1 MPYFSFSALD
11 ERGGETSGKLQ
22 AADTRSAAAQ
32 LRQRG
37 LRVLQVKESSEGGDG
52 EGLGREIDLSS
63 LAAMRS
69 VSNQSLVF
77 FFRQLSF
84 MLRAGLPV
92 TQALELSLTQVSS
105 ARLQLVIKRMLAD
118 IESGSQ
124 LSQAMARHPDVF
136 SSLAVNLV
144 VAGENTGE
152 LDLIVDRL
160 ATHLEKKGALRA
172 QMINAMI
179 YPSVVVV
186 AAIGVATFLVVKI
199 IPKFGQFL
207 AAQGRTLPPSTQF
220 LIDLSA
226 FVLANG
232 LWILGALVA
241 AVIALAVTYRIPAGR
256 LKLDRLMLR
265 LPVMGKLLMTGSMAQ
280 MTWGLAMLLKSG
292 VTVFDGLKITSNLLS
307 NRVLSDKLTFASA
320 TILTGRDLAGSL
332 RDPVMPVLV
341 TQMIAVGERTGTLD
355 HVLQELGGFY
365 EHALETGIKRLS
377 AMIEPALILV
387 IGGMVGFVYYAF
399 FQAMFSLASRG

>member
-1 MPYFSFSALD
+1 MASFSYTALD
-11 ERGGETSGKLQ
+11 ARGGETAGTIQ
-22 AADTRSAAAQ
+22 ASDARTAAAQ

-37 LRVLQVKESSEGGDG
+37 LRVLGVTESAGEGG
-52 EGLGREIDLSS
+52 GLAREIDLSS
-63 LAAMRS
+63 LAALRS

-92 TQALELSLTQVSS
+92 MQALELAHAQVSGG
-105 ARLQLVIKRMLAD
+105 RLQQIIARMLKD

-124 LSQAMARHPDVF
+124 LSQAMARHSDVF
-136 SSLAVNLV
+136 SRLSVNLV
-144 VAGENTGE
+144 IAGENTGE
-152 LDLIVDRL
+152 LDRIVDRL

-179 YPSVVVV
+179 YPVVVV
-186 AAIGVATFLVVKI
+186 LAALGVGTFLVLKI

-207 AAQGRTLPPSTQF
+207 ASQGKPLPPSTQF

-226 FVLANG
+226 FVVANG
-232 LWILGALVA
+232 VWLLGLIAAFVA
-241 AVIALAVTYRIPAGR
+241 AAVAAYNTAHGR
-256 LKLDRLMLR
+256 LALDRLLLK
-265 LPVMGKLLMTGSMAQ
+265 LPVMGKLLMNGSMAQ
-280 MTWGLAMLLKSG
+280 MNWGLAMLLKSG
-292 VTVFDGLKITSNLLS
+292 VTVYDGLRIASGLLS
-307 NRVLSDKLTFASA
+307 NRILSGLLQNAAD

-332 RDPVMPVLV
+332 RAPVMPVLV

-355 HVLQELGGFY
+355 HVMQELGGFY
-365 EHALETGIKRLS
+365 EHQLEVGIKRLS

-399 FQAMFSLASRG
+399 FQALFALAGG

>member
-1 MPYFSFSALD
+1 MPYFSYSALD
-11 ERGGETSGKLQ
+11 ARGGETTGKLQ
-22 AADTRSAAAQ
+22 AADTRAAAAQ

-37 LRVLQVKESSEGGDG
+37 LRVLQVKESSDGGDG
-52 EGLGREIDLSS
+52 EGLGREIDLSA

-92 TQALELSLTQVSS
+92 MQALELSHTQVSS

-207 AAQGRTLPPSTQF
+207 AAQGRALPPSTQF

-226 FVLANG
+226 FVLANW

-241 AVIALAVTYRIPAGR
+241 AVVALAITYRTPPGR

-292 VTVFDGLKITSNLLS
+292 VTVFDGLKITSNLLG
-307 NRVLSDKLTFASA
+307 NRVLSDKLKFASA

-365 EHALETGIKRLS
+365 EHALETGIKRLT

-399 FQAMFSLASRG
+399 FQAMFQLASRG

>member
-1 MPYFSFSALD
+1 MPFFNYSALD
-11 ERGGETSGKLQ
+11 DRGNETAGKLS
-22 AADTRSAAAQ
+22 AADPRSAASQ

-37 LRVLQVKESSEGGDG
+37 LRVLQVSQAGEDGDG
-52 EGLGREIDLSS
+52 AGLGREIDLSS

-69 VSNQSLVF
+69 VSNQALVF

-92 TQALELSLTQVSS
+92 MQALELAHSQVSS
-105 ARLQLVIKRMLAD
+105 ARLKLVIKRLLAD
-118 IESGSQ
+118 IEGGSQ
-124 LSQAMARHPDVF
+124 LSQAMSRHPDVF

-152 LDLIVDRL
+152 LDVIVDRL
-160 ATHLEKKGALRA
+160 ATHLEKKGALRS

-179 YPSVVVV
+179 YPSVVVL

-207 AAQGRTLPPSTQF
+207 AAQGRALPPSTQL
-220 LIDLSA
+220 LIDISN

-232 LWILGALVA
+232 LWILGGLV
-241 AVIALAVTYRIPAGR
+241 LAVVMLVLAYQTPPGR
-256 LKLDRLMLR
+256 LKLDRLVLR

-280 MTWGLAMLLKSG
+280 MTWGLAMLLRSG
-292 VTVFDGLKITSNLLS
+292 VTVFDGLKITANLLG
-307 NRVLSDKLTFASA
+307 NRVLSGRIETASA
-320 TILTGRDLAGSL
+320 MILTGRDLAGSL
-332 RDPVMPVLV
+332 RDPAMPVLV

-399 FQAMFSLASRG
+399 FQAMFQLASRG

>member
-1 MPYFSFSALD
+1 MPYFSYSALD
-11 ERGGETSGKLQ
+11 ERGAETAGKLQ
-22 AADTRSAAAQ
+22 AADKKAAAVQ

-37 LRVLQVKESSEGGDG
+37 LRVLQVAESSEG
-52 EGLGREIDLSS
+52 EGLAREIDLSS

-92 TQALELSLTQVSS
+92 MQALELAHSQVSS
-105 ARLQLVIKRMLAD
+105 GRLKLVIQRMLAD

-179 YPSVVVV
+179 YPSVVVL

-207 AAQGRTLPPSTQF
+207 AGQGKALPPSTQF

-226 FVLANG
+226 FVVANG

-241 AVIALAVTYRIPAGR
+241 AVVALIVTYRTPPGR
-256 LKLDRLMLR
+256 VALDRVMLR

-292 VTVFDGLKITSNLLS
+292 VTVFDGLKITANLLG
-307 NRVLSDKLTFASA
+307 NRVLSDKLTSASA

-332 RDPVMPVLV
+332 RDPIMPVLV

-365 EHALETGIKRLS
+365 ELALETGIKRLS

>member
-1 MPYFSFSALD
+1 MATFSYTALD
-11 ERGGETSGKLQ
+11 ARGAEMTGTVQ
-22 AADTRSAAAQ
+22 AGDARTAAAQ

-37 LRVLQVKESSEGGDG
+37 LRVLGVTERANDG
-52 EGLGREIDLSS
+52 EGLGREIDFSS

-69 VSNQSLVF
+69 VSNQALVF

-92 TQALELSLTQVSS
+92 MQALELAQSQVSS
-105 ARLQLVIKRMLAD
+105 GRLRLVIKRMLSD

-124 LSQAMARHPDVF
+124 LSQAMAQHPQVF
-136 SSLAVNLV
+136 SRLAVNLV

-152 LDLIVDRL
+152 LDVIVDRL

-179 YPSVVVV
+179 YPVVVV
-186 AAIGVATFLVVKI
+186 LAAIGVATFLVVKI

-207 AAQGRTLPPSTQF
+207 ASQGKPLPASTQF

-226 FVLANG
+226 FVVANG
-232 LWILGALVA
+232 IWLLGAL
-241 AVIALAVTYRIPAGR
+241 LAVVAGLVASYNTASGR
-256 LKLDRLMLR
+256 LVLDRVMLR
-265 LPVMGKLLMTGSMAQ
+265 LPVMGKLLMNGSMAQ
-280 MTWGLAMLLKSG
+280 MNWGLAMLLKSG
-292 VTVFDGLKITSNLLS
+292 VTVYDGLKIASSLLG
-307 NRVLSDKLTFASA
+307 NRILSGRLQTAADS
-320 TILTGRDLAGSL
+320 ILTGRDMAGSL

-355 HVLQELGGFY
+355 HVLQELAGFY
-365 EHALETGIKRLS
+365 EHQLEVGIKRLS
-377 AMIEPALILV
+377 ALIEPALILV

-399 FQAMFSLASRG
+399 FQALFALAGG

>member
-1 MPYFSFSALD
+1 MATFSYTALD
-11 ERGGETSGKLQ
+11 ARGAETAGTVQ
-22 AADTRSAAAQ
+22 GPDVRSAAAQ

-37 LRVLQVKESSEGGDG
+37 FRVLSVAESAGDG
-52 EGLGREIDLSS
+52 DGLAREIDLPS
-63 LAAMRS
+63 LAALRS

-77 FFRQLSF
+77 FFRQMSF

-92 TQALELSLTQVSS
+92 MQALELAESQISS
-105 ARLQLVIKRMLAD
+105 VRLKRVVKRMLSD

-136 SSLAVNLV
+136 SRIAVNLV

-179 YPSVVVV
+179 YPVVVV
-186 AAIGVATFLVVKI
+186 LAAIGVATFLIVKI

-207 AAQGRTLPPSTQF
+207 ASQGKPLPPSTQF
-220 LIDLSA
+220 LIDTSA
-226 FVLANG
+226 FVVANG
-232 LWILGALVA
+232 MWILAVLVA
-241 AVIALAVTYRIPAGR
+241 VLAAIIASYNTPPGR
-256 LKLDRLMLR
+256 LVFDRVMLR
-265 LPVMGKLLMTGSMAQ
+265 VPVMGKLLMNGSMAQ

-292 VTVFDGLKITSNLLS
+292 VTVFDGLKITSSLLG
-307 NRVLSDKLTFASA
+307 NRILSGRLQTASDA
-320 TILTGRDLAGSL
+320 ILTGRDLAGSL

-365 EHALETGIKRLS
+365 EHQLETGIKRLS

-399 FQAMFSLASRG
+399 FQALFALAGG

>member
-1 MPYFSFSALD
+1 MPYFSYSALD
-11 ERGGETSGKLQ
+11 ERGIETSGKVQ
-22 AADTRSAAAQ
+22 AADPKAAAGQ

-37 LRVLQVKESSEGGDG
+37 LRVLQVKESSEDG
-52 EGLGREIDLSS
+52 EGAGLAREIDFSS

-92 TQALELSLTQVSS
+92 MQALELAHTQISS
-105 ARLQLVIKRMLAD
+105 ARLKLVVQRLLAD

-136 SSLAVNLV
+136 SSLSVNLV

-152 LDLIVDRL
+152 LDIIVDRL

-179 YPSVVVV
+179 YPSVVVL

-207 AAQGRTLPPSTQF
+207 AAQGKALPASTQF

-226 FVLANG
+226 FVVANG
-232 LWILGALVA
+232 LWILGAVVA
-241 AVIALAVTYRIPAGR
+241 AVIALVVAYRTPSGR
-256 LKLDRLMLR
+256 VALDRVMLR

-280 MTWGLAMLLKSG
+280 VTWGLAMLLKSG
-292 VTVFDGLKITSNLLS
+292 VTVFDGLKITSSLLG
-307 NRVLSDKLTFASA
+307 NRVLSNKIQMASE
-320 TILTGRDLAGSL
+320 TILTGRDLASSL

-355 HVLQELGGFY
+355 HVLQSLGGFY

>member
-1 MPYFSFSALD
+1 MANFSYTALD
-11 ERGGETSGKLQ
+11 ARGGETTGTVQ
-22 AADTRSAAAQ
+22 AGDARTAAAQ

-37 LRVLQVKESSEGGDG
+37 LRVLGVKESAGEGG
-52 EGLGREIDLSS
+52 LAREIDFSS
-63 LAAMRS
+63 LAALRS

-92 TQALELSLTQVSS
+92 MQALELAHTQVSS
-105 ARLQLVIKRMLAD
+105 GRLQQIIARMLQD

-124 LSQAMARHPDVF
+124 LSQAMARHPDTF
-136 SSLAVNLV
+136 SRLAVNLV
-144 VAGENTGE
+144 IAGENTGE
-152 LDLIVDRL
+152 LDMIVDRL

-179 YPSVVVV
+179 YPVVVV
-186 AAIGVATFLVVKI
+186 LAAIGVGTFLVVKI

-207 AAQGRTLPPSTQF
+207 ASQGKPLPPSTQF

-226 FVLANG
+226 FVVANG
-232 LWILGALVA
+232 VWLLGLVGAGVA
-241 AVIALAVTYRIPAGR
+241 AVIAAYNTVPGR
-256 LKLDRLMLR
+256 LALDRLMLK
-265 LPVMGKLLMTGSMAQ
+265 LPVMGTLLMNGSMAQ
-280 MTWGLAMLLKSG
+280 MNWGLAMLLKSG
-292 VTVFDGLKITSNLLS
+292 VTVYYGLRITAGLLG
-307 NRVLSDKLTFASA
+307 NRILSGLLQSA
-320 TILTGRDLAGSL
+320 ADTILTGRDMESSL
-332 RDPVMPVLV
+332 RAPVMPVLV

-355 HVLQELGGFY
+355 HVMQELGAFY
-365 EHALETGIKRLS
+365 EHQLEVGIKRLS

-399 FQAMFSLASRG
+399 FQALFALAGG

>member
-1 MPYFSFSALD
+1 MASFSYTALD
-11 ERGGETSGKLQ
+11 ARGGETAGTVQ
-22 AADTRSAAAQ
+22 ASDARTAAAQ

-37 LRVLQVKESSEGGDG
+37 LRVLGVTESVGEGG
-52 EGLGREIDLSS
+52 GLAREIDLSS
-63 LAAMRS
+63 LAALRS

-92 TQALELSLTQVSS
+92 MQALELAHAQVSGG
-105 ARLQLVIKRMLAD
+105 RLQQIIARMLKD

-136 SSLAVNLV
+136 SRLSVNLV
-144 VAGENTGE
+144 IAGENTGE
-152 LDLIVDRL
+152 LDRIVDRL

-179 YPSVVVV
+179 YPVVVV
-186 AAIGVATFLVVKI
+186 LAALGVGTFLVLKI

-207 AAQGRTLPPSTQF
+207 ASQGKPLPPSTQF

-226 FVLANG
+226 LVVANG
-232 LWILGALVA
+232 VWLLGLIAAFVAVVVA
-241 AVIALAVTYRIPAGR
+241 AYNTAPGR
-256 LKLDRLMLR
+256 LALDRLLLK
-265 LPVMGKLLMTGSMAQ
+265 LPVMGKLLMNGSMAQ
-280 MTWGLAMLLKSG
+280 MNWGLAMLLKSG
-292 VTVFDGLKITSNLLS
+292 VTVYDGLKIASGLLG
-307 NRVLSDKLTFASA
+307 NRILAGLLQSA
-320 TILTGRDLAGSL
+320 ADTILTGRDLAGSL
-332 RDPVMPVLV
+332 RAPVMPVLV

-355 HVLQELGGFY
+355 HVMQELGGFY
-365 EHALETGIKRLS
+365 EHQLEVGIKRLS

-399 FQAMFSLASRG
+399 FQALFALAGG